1 MTHFHYYETE
11 AMHCNRWF
19 CQLENRVDDI
29 MQTFAV
35 ISTPVDERSDAIDAF
50 TFKQHEAQRSSME
63 REEAEQDTVHA
74 EVQPAWFEDEGAQIT
89 ETAEAQ
95 QEQAEYDDVFWSSS
109 IVRETDRRRFYVIVP
124 AESDKAAHRRAIHEL
139 FQLRRLRDEAADSPT
154 VTDAQL
160 FSFVRE
166 DGGTEYFF
174 DSVEEDFAYDFDADK
189 YREVHQISTI
199 EDNGDKIPVTKLPPV
214 TARKLFE
221 V

>member
-19 CQLENRVDDI
+19 CSLENRVDDI

-35 ISTPVDERSDAIDAF
+35 ISTPLDKRSDAIDAF
-50 TFKQHEAQRSSME
+50 TFKHEAERSSME
-63 REEAEQDTVHA
+63 REEEEQDVVHA
-74 EVQPAWFEDEGAQIT
+74 EIQPAWFEDEGATIT
-89 ETAEAQ
+89 ETAETQ
-95 QEQAEYDDVFWSSS
+95 QEHNPYDDVFWSSS

-124 AESDKAAHRRAIHEL
+124 EDSDKEAHRRAIHEL
-139 FQLRRLRDEAADSPT
+139 FQLSRIRDEAVEVSGQEAK
-154 VTDAQL
+154 L

-174 DSVEEDFAYDFDADK
+174 DSVEEDFPYDFDADK
-189 YREVHQISTI
+189 YREVRQISEI
-199 EDNGDKIPVTKLPPV
+199 ADLGAKIPVTKLPPV
-214 TARKLFE
+214 AARKLFE